1 MFSKNFV
8 LRTVKWLGYPMAIL
22 FSVSFISAFF
32 QKIEPIGILGSL
44 FLAVMSVGMLYSR
57 GYAFHG
63 SKFWYYY
70 MLGSLITI
78 MLFSFGL
85 LFWGTIA
92 TAIFFPI
99 IFYSSFFPIIGL
111 IKAQPSSGGSSP
123 YKTLTLFATFIPLS
137 AVIIIAWAQALLGK
151 Y

>member
-8 LRTVKWLGYPMAIL
+8 LRAVKWLGYPMSIL
-22 FSVSFISAFF
+22 FIISFISSFF
-32 QKIEPIGILGSL
+32 QKIEPIAILGTL
-44 FLAVMSVGMLYSR
+44 FLSVMSVGMLYSR

-70 MLGSLITI
+70 MLGSLTTV
-78 MLFSFGL
+78 MLFSFAL
-85 LFWGTIA
+85 LFMGTLA

-99 IFYSSFFPIIGL
+99 IFYASFFPIVGM

-123 YKTLTLFATFIPLS
+123 YKVIALITTFTPLI
-137 AVIIIAWAQALLGK
+137 ALLVFAWADALLNK

>member
-1 MFSKNFV
+1 MFSKNFI
-8 LRTVKWLGYPMAIL
+8 LRTVKWLGYPMAVL
-22 FSVSFISAFF
+22 FISSFISSFF
-32 QKIEPIGILGSL
+32 QKIEPIAILGTL
-44 FLAVMSVGMLYSR
+44 FLSVMSLGLLYSR

-78 MLFSFGL
+78 MLFSFAL
-85 LFWGTIA
+85 LFMGTLA

-99 IFYSSFFPIIGL
+99 IFYASFFPIVGM
-111 IKAQPSSGGSSP
+111 IKAQPSSGGASP
-123 YKTLTLFATFIPLS
+123 YKFIAIISTFTPL
-137 AVIIIAWAQALLGK
+137 ALLLIFAWSDALLNK